1 MNGSLSYFVTTF
13 CYGDKYEPIL
23 PAWKNT
29 ISTICK
35 KSIIEVFRNC
45 NINLTNGYQY
55 AWWDVVRMKNNI
67 DILIKQNKPVVH
79 IDIDIIIKKDIQPLI
94 DLNYDLIFS
103 KEIGEDGA
111 YPKEC
116 SKILGFGI
124 CSGFYII
131 KPSGLN
137 FMIKILKQMLSYK
150 YNNYS
155 DQVNIM
161 NYIVNNNYIIK
172 EEEIILDGV
181 KYINKIIE
189 IDNIKICVLDFNIIV
204 RDPILNINQ
213 FGNHINI
220 DNVGGT
226 KNFLR
231 YFEENLEDLP
241 LTCRCGKTH
250 LGDYNICKHIQL
262 RKNVN

>member
-1 MNGSLSYFVTTF
+1 MSYYITTF
-13 CYGDKYEPIL
+13 CYGNKYEPIL
-23 PAWKNT
+23 PKWSLNIFNT
-29 ISTICK
+29 CK
-35 KSIIEVFRNC
+35 KCILTVFYTC
-45 NINLTNGYQY
+45 NINLTRGFQY
-55 AWWDVVRMKNNI
+55 AWWDVVRMNNNI
-67 DILIKQNKPVVH
+67 NLMILKDKPVVH
-79 IDIDIIIKKDIQPLI
+79 VDMDLIIKKDIEPLVN
-94 DLNYDLIFS
+94 LNYDLIIS

-131 KPSGLN
+131 KPSAVKFLN
-137 FMIKILKQMLSYK
+137 KILEQMLSYK
-150 YNNYS
+150 YDNYS

-161 NYIVNNNYIIK
+161 NYIVNNKYTVSD
-172 EEEIILDGV
+172 EEIILDGI
-181 KYINKIIE
+181 KYTNKIID
-189 IDNIKICVLDFNIIV
+189 IDGIKICVLDFNIIV

-226 KNFLR
+226 QNFLR
-231 YFEENLEDLP
+231 YFDEDLESLP

-250 LGDYNICKHIQL
+250 LGDNSICKHIEL
-262 RKNVN
+262 RKN